1 MKPTHR
7 VVFSQSLLADIQ
19 DFLVELAPKAGATA
33 ARRYVDRL
41 IDHCR
46 GFERFPERGA
56 RRDEIR
62 PGLRVVGWRRATI
75 AFRIDHDVVIIVRI
89 LFRGRNLRDAEDIER

>member
-7 VVFSQSLLADIQ
+7 VV
-19 DFLVELAPKAGATA
+19 
-33 ARRYVDRL
+33 
-41 IDHCR
+41 
-46 GFERFPERGA
+46 
-56 RRDEIR
+56 
-62 PGLRVVGWRRATI
+62 